1 MKINFSNYVET
12 IKLPSAKALYPLF
25 EALSNSIDSIEESN
39 VKDGRIIVTLERQK
53 QGLLEGE
60 DLEGNRELLPIENL
74 TIEDNGGGFKDVN
87 FEAFS
92 ELNTV
97 LKKNRGGKGIGRVVW
112 LKTFHHAEIESV
124 YLDGSNVKKIRN
136 FRFVCKEDAIENIAN
151 EIADSGIEK
160 KTEVRLVGCK
170 KEYQDS
176 MPKRRSVIAEEI
188 IIHFLP
194 YFMVSNMPSIFL
206 REKDLDDIDLWEMFE
221 SYITEKG
228 QRETF
233 NIGDQEFNI
242 THTKTKYHSQR
253 NKEHR
258 VFYVA
263 NGRVVETRSISSD
276 KITNL
281 PTKLQIENEEYIY
294 AGYVESSFLDD
305 HVNQSRFAFDF
316 PETTEGEGLFK
327 QISWQSID
335 GEVNI
340 SIGNYLAGFLEQT
353 KNEKEETIKK
363 FINEK
368 APNYSYIYDQHKDL
382 IDKIPLKSIEK
393 GNIGQE
399 LIRIHTSLRA
409 NLADEAE
416 KIMNVSDNEIAT
428 SDEYKEEM
436 KTLLERLDPTGKA
449 DLAEYII
456 HRKIVLGL
464 FEKALKIKDDGKF
477 VKEDVIHNYIFPIK
491 KSTDEI
497 TYRQHNLWLLNE
509 RLAYNTYIA
518 SDKSFSS
525 ISGFENISGE
535 EKKKRPDIY
544 AYTFLTVEPNDTRS
558 PFKSL
563 DLFEF
568 KRPMRDDYTPDDN
581 PYDQVKEYLQIIR
594 QGNATTKDKRSFSV
608 IDGGLIYCHVI
619 CDFTNKLRELLKHD
633 EFNQVGNEDWYIHYH
648 QTYHAFIEVKS
659 FEFVLETATESNQIL
674 FEKLGLK

>member
-1 MKINFSNYVET
+1 MRINFPNYVET
-12 IKLPSAKALYPLF
+12 IKLPSVKALYPLF
-25 EALSNSIDSIEESN
+25 EAISNSIDSIEESK
-39 VKDGRIIVTLERQK
+39 VKDGRIVVVLERQK
-53 QGLLEGE
+53 QGLLEKE
-60 DLEGNRELLPIENL
+60 DVEENKELLPIENL
-74 TIEDNGGGFKDVN
+74 IIEDNGVGFKEAN
-87 FEAFS
+87 FGAFS

-97 LKKNRGGKGIGRVVW
+97 WKKNKGGKGIGRVIW

-124 YLDGSNVKKIRN
+124 YLDGIIGKE
-136 FRFVCKEDAIENIAN
+136 FRKFNFVCKEDAIENITN
-151 EIADSGIEK
+151 GIADPGVEV
-160 KTEVRLVGCK
+160 KTRVRLVGCK

-176 MPKRRSVIAEEI
+176 MPRKRNVIAQEI

-194 YFMVSNMPSIFL
+194 YFMVSNMPTIIL
-206 REKDLDDIDLWEMFE
+206 REKDLDDIDLWQEFE

-228 QRETF
+228 QGETF
-233 NIGDQEFNI
+233 NIGNQGFNI
-242 THTKTKYHSQR
+242 THTKTKYHSIR

-276 KITNL
+276 KIANL
-281 PTKLQIENEEYIY
+281 PSKLQIEDEEYIY
-294 AGYVESSFLDD
+294 VGYVESPYLDE
-305 HVNQSRFAFDF
+305 HVNQSRFTFDF
-316 PETTEGEGLFK
+316 PETTEGEELFK
-327 QISWQSID
+327 QIDWQSIEGKVD
-335 GEVNI
+335 A
-340 SIGNYLAGFLEQT
+340 SIGNYLVNFLEQT
-353 KNEKEETIKK
+353 KNDKEEKIKQ

-368 APNYSYIYDQHKDL
+368 APNYSYIYNQHKDL
-382 IDKIPLKSIEK
+382 IDKIPLKSIER

-399 LIRIHTSLRA
+399 LTKIHTSLRA
-409 NLADEAE
+409 TLAEEAE
-416 KIMNVSDNEIAT
+416 KIINISDSEIAS

-456 HRKIVLGL
+456 HRKIVLRL

-497 TYRQHNLWLLNE
+497 TYKQHNLWVLDE

-518 SDKSFSS
+518 SDKPFSS
-525 ISGFENISGE
+525 IFGFENISDE

-544 AYTFLTVEPNDTRS
+544 AYSFLTVEPDNTKS
-558 PFKSL
+558 PFRSL

-568 KRPMRDDYTPDDN
+568 KRPMRDDYTSDDN
-581 PYDQVKEYLQIIR
+581 PYNQVKDYLQIIR

-608 IDGGLIYCHVI
+608 INGGLIYCHVV
-619 CDFTNKLRELLKHD
+619 CDFTNKLRDLLNHD
-633 EFNQVGNEDWYIHYH
+633 EFNQVGNEDWYVHYH

-659 FEFVLETATESNQIL
+659 FEYVLETATKSNQIL
-674 FEKLGLK
+674 FDELGLN